1 MDVKRFGQEKQIA
14 WTWPCGVV
22 TGSGLSSWDCQIRLS
37 AACKSYAE
45 ANTREGGSRGN
56 INICGRTKMSAKN
69 ERRLLSDGDVQPH
82 RWRGGSEKKA
92 RQNQLALRCSLKNI
106 WALKKKNVIDAWNSA
121 AWAQRKGLKATNTHI
136 KVEEASSEEEKRKV
150 TCPGIQEKRNCT
162 VQGRCALQQQV
173 KHQRHGGRQS
183 ANQTRV
189 FKLNACDFPE
199 PVV

>member
-69 ERRLLSDGDVQPH
+69 EWRLLSDGDVQPH

-106 WALKKKNVIDAWNSA
+106 WALKKKKNVIDAWNSA

-150 TCPGIQEKRNCT
+150 LRPVRASKRKGT
-162 VQGRCALQQQV
+162 ALCRV
-173 KHQRHGGRQS
+173 GVPCSNKS
-183 ANQTRV
+183 NTKDMVEDKVQTRPG
-189 FKLNACDFPE
+189 FLN
-199 PVV
+199 